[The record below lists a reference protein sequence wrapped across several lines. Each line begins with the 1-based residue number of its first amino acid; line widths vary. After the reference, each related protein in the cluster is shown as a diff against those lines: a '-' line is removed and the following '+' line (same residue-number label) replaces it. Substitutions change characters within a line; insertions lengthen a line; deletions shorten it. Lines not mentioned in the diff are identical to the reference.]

1 MEPLDP
7 SILSDVADKA
17 PDFPPL
23 LSVGVL
29 SVGEHNYQRRW
40 EQRQTWFGLAQKQSN
55 PLSLVYARFVVR
67 CGARMYSSAPYS
79 PSDALLG
86 ENATHGDLVCTDI
99 AEDAGKLKGPSLLV
113 LAWYDHALRVQPRT
127 RFIATVDDD
136 AYVHLAPNGILDI
149 LRELPSYA
157 ATGRTYVGAMHGWTF
172 NATQYRFL
180 RFGWSGTGDAAEGP
194 FPFATGA
201 FMCVSRGLAT
211 QIYSATREE
220 AKLVTALPPRHPVF
234 YQVHA
239 PLTSLTTHF
248 THHSPLPS
256 LPSFSLPPH
265 QDPFIGQAIFRLV
278 VPTDPTTPVDI
289 YDLDPFSLDSDG
301 FKVAAGEREGSARLG
316 TCCGFVGLCGGCS
329 AVTADRS
336 LSLPLHSHRHSDL
349 AQPPQGRMQGT
360 VYRRIL
366 SR

>member
-1 MEPLDP
+1 MKSEVLATAHDSFCRVRPRGPRARDMEPLDP

-86 ENATHGDLVCTDI
+86 ENATHGDIVCTDI

-234 YQVHA
+234 YQVRHCSTA
-239 PLTSLTTHF
+239 CTTHF
-248 THHSPLPS
+248 THQAHFTHHSHHFPHHSFLSTTTHRTPS
-256 LPSFSLPPH
+256 
-265 QDPFIGQAIFRLV
+265 
-278 VPTDPTTPVDI
+278 
-289 YDLDPFSLDSDG
+289 
-301 FKVAAGEREGSARLG
+301 SARRS
-316 TCCGFVGLCGGCS
+316 S
-329 AVTADRS
+329 AS
-336 LSLPLHSHRHSDL
+336 SC
-349 AQPPQGRMQGT
+349 PPTPQHQ
-360 VYRRIL
+360 
-366 SR
+366 